1 MPARLRDTYKPQ
13 CFIDILRTIAF
24 MGLEAKLPIK
34 SRSVLPFFVQP
45 CIPFILSFL
54 FRHSHDLSTL
64 ESRRWIASLGRETW
78 HVEAISACF
87 DKQFVCREE
96 QIRAGEIRRK
106 APFTFSC
113 RTRFFSIP
121 FVVRRDLT
129 RPRNKSAL
137 RRECAHS
144 ALVPSHRVH
153 FVSLSPFYPM
163 THRSNQGIVARITCV
178 RELIFFSAVLPK
190 CITVSFIFLKKKKK
204 LIKLE

>member
-1 MPARLRDTYKPQ
+1 MPARSRDTHKPQ
-13 CFIDILRTIAF
+13 CFIDVLRTIAF

-78 HVEAISACF
+78 HVGAISACF

-96 QIRAGEIRRK
+96 QTRADEIRRK

-153 FVSLSPFYPM
+153 FISLSPFYPM

-178 RELIFFSAVLPK
+178 RELIFFAADMRNALRCRLFFSK
-190 CITVSFIFLKKKKK
+190 RKKK
-204 LIKLE
+204 